1 MRRVADPPGT
11 PVRGFRF
18 GRVAAFK
25 SEPWPASFRNGGRH
39 QIGMPGRNASEFA
52 SPGAMCT
59 GDKPAQRQLTPRP
72 PLSRAP
78 GVILLPYPARQ
89 QPLVRYFRLG
99 KGGGKPGPIGDAPV
113 ALAEASPC
121 YINCMTPTLPA
132 ALVRRGSRPQAGSAV
147 FSSPSARCA
156 AQARQ

>member
-52 SPGAMCT
+52 M
-59 GDKPAQRQLTPRP
+59 PRSNEDDAF
-72 PLSRAP
+72 L
-78 GVILLPYPARQ
+78 ARS
-89 QPLVRYFRLG
+89 G
-99 KGGGKPGPIGDAPV
+99 
-113 ALAEASPC
+113 
-121 YINCMTPTLPA
+121 
-132 ALVRRGSRPQAGSAV
+132 QAG
-147 FSSPSARCA
+147 
-156 AQARQ
+156 

>member
-52 SPGAMCT
+52 
-59 GDKPAQRQLTPRP
+59 R
-72 PLSRAP
+72 LSW
-78 GVILLPYPARQ
+78 LEKET
-89 QPLVRYFRLG
+89 LVLFCRKCR
-99 KGGGKPGPIGDAPV
+99 
-113 ALAEASPC
+113 
-121 YINCMTPTLPA
+121 
-132 ALVRRGSRPQAGSAV
+132 
-147 FSSPSARCA
+147 
-156 AQARQ
+156 

>member
-52 SPGAMCT
+52 NAFSFSFIA
-59 GDKPAQRQLTPRP
+59 
-72 PLSRAP
+72 
-78 GVILLPYPARQ
+78 
-89 QPLVRYFRLG
+89 LV
-99 KGGGKPGPIGDAPV
+99 
-113 ALAEASPC
+113 AEA
-121 YINCMTPTLPA
+121 
-132 ALVRRGSRPQAGSAV
+132 RRDLSYDNEHR
-147 FSSPSARCA
+147 
-156 AQARQ
+156 

>member
-52 SPGAMCT
+52 
-59 GDKPAQRQLTPRP
+59 R
-72 PLSRAP
+72 
-78 GVILLPYPARQ
+78 
-89 QPLVRYFRLG
+89 VRKNG
-99 KGGGKPGPIGDAPV
+99 KFGG
-113 ALAEASPC
+113 
-121 YINCMTPTLPA
+121 
-132 ALVRRGSRPQAGSAV
+132 
-147 FSSPSARCA
+147 
-156 AQARQ
+156 

>member
-52 SPGAMCT
+52 VRILARSA
-59 GDKPAQRQLTPRP
+59 KSENSPRP
-72 PLSRAP
+72 
-78 GVILLPYPARQ
+78 V
-89 QPLVRYFRLG
+89 
-99 KGGGKPGPIGDAPV
+99 
-113 ALAEASPC
+113 
-121 YINCMTPTLPA
+121 
-132 ALVRRGSRPQAGSAV
+132 
-147 FSSPSARCA
+147 
-156 AQARQ
+156 

>member
-52 SPGAMCT
+52 G
-59 GDKPAQRQLTPRP
+59 
-72 PLSRAP
+72 LSSKVVF
-78 GVILLPYPARQ
+78 GVSIALNFFIVPLLPDGSAEQPTALRNTLAR
-89 QPLVRYFRLG
+89 R
-99 KGGGKPGPIGDAPV
+99 K
-113 ALAEASPC
+113 ASPPRR
-121 YINCMTPTLPA
+121 TPGL
-132 ALVRRGSRPQAGSAV
+132 GYS
-147 FSSPSARCA
+147 
-156 AQARQ
+156 

>member
-52 SPGAMCT
+52 GIF
-59 GDKPAQRQLTPRP
+59 D
-72 PLSRAP
+72 
-78 GVILLPYPARQ
+78 
-89 QPLVRYFRLG
+89 
-99 KGGGKPGPIGDAPV
+99 
-113 ALAEASPC
+113 
-121 YINCMTPTLPA
+121 
-132 ALVRRGSRPQAGSAV
+132 
-147 FSSPSARCA
+147 
-156 AQARQ
+156 